1 MSPSTY
7 CIFFSKSE
15 GQKPMEI
22 AAELAQRIVVNMKE
36 IIHQELNFIN
46 NDGVIIASTDEAR
59 IGGQHAAAKR
69 VIETKTDLIVKDDT
83 HFEGTKKGINIPIFS
98 DQHLLGVIGITGN
111 KDEVVK
117 YGKIIK
123 TMTEILVK
131 EAWLKAASFKK
142 RDNYRMLIEKLLMIR
157 PDLENI
163 QTLANLLGFDLN
175 IPRLVVAGH
184 IKNLSVDRND
194 KIENMMKLLEK
205 ILLNDTQTI
214 YSVDGPE
221 ITILFRES
229 LPEPTLAYQ
238 LNKLISQAEEQY
250 DLHLHIGVGLPCDS
264 PAALWTSHDQA
275 CAALDW
281 TIQNSHNTIEYYSKL
296 DLGMILANIPKNN
309 SEEFVHQILRNLDWK
324 ELEEYTEILSVY
336 GSNNGSLYKCA
347 DDLFIHRN
355 TLQYK
360 LNKLHKLTGYN
371 PRELDSYTILS
382 LAFKLHSILN
392 KNLR

>member
-1 MSPSTY
+1 
-7 CIFFSKSE
+7 
-15 GQKPMEI
+15 MEI
-22 AAELAQRIVVNMKE
+22 AAELAQRIVISMKE

-46 NDGVIIASTDEAR
+46 IDGVIIASTDDAR
-59 IGGQHAAAKR
+59 IGEQHAGAKR
-69 VIETKTDLIVKDDT
+69 VIATKTDLIVKDDT
-83 HFEGTKKGINIPIFS
+83 HFEGTKRGINIPIFS

-131 EAWLKAASFKK
+131 EAWLKDVSFKK
-142 RDNYRMLIEKLLMIR
+142 RDNYRMLIEALLMTP

-163 QTLANLLGFDLN
+163 QALANLLGFDLN
-175 IPRLVVAGH
+175 IPRLVVAGQ

-194 KIENMMKLLEK
+194 IIENMMKLLET
-205 ILLNDTQTI
+205 ILLNDSQTI
-214 YSVDGPE
+214 YNVDGPE

-238 LNKLISQAEEQY
+238 LNTLIRQAEDQY
-250 DLHLHIGVGLPCDS
+250 DLHLHLGVGLPGGTL
-264 PAALWTSHDQA
+264 AALRTSHKQA
-275 CAALDW
+275 RAALDW
-281 TIQNSHNTIEYYSKL
+281 SILNSHTTTEYYSKL

-336 GSNNGSLYKCA
+336 GANNGSIYRCA

-382 LAFKLHSILN
+382 LAFKLHSILR
-392 KNLR
+392 KQ

>member
-1 MSPSTY
+1 
-7 CIFFSKSE
+7 
-15 GQKPMEI
+15 MEI
-22 AAELAQRIVVNMKE
+22 AAELAQRIVVSMKE

-46 NDGVIIASTDEAR
+46 IDGVIIASTDDTR
-59 IGGQHAAAKR
+59 IGEQHAGAKR

-123 TMTEILVK
+123 SMTEILVK
-131 EAWLKAASFKK
+131 EAWLKDVSFKK
-142 RDNYRMLIEKLLMIR
+142 RDNYRMLIEELLMIR

-175 IPRLVVAGH
+175 IPRFVVAGH

-194 KIENMMKLLEK
+194 KIENMMKLLET
-205 ILLNDTQTI
+205 ILLNDPQTI
-214 YSVDGPE
+214 YNVAGPE
-221 ITILFRES
+221 ITILFRAS

-238 LNKLISQAEEQY
+238 LNKIISQAEEQY
-250 DLHLHIGVGLPCDS
+250 DLHLHIGVGLPGET
-264 PAALWTSHDQA
+264 PTALRNSHEQA
-275 CAALDW
+275 RTALDW
-281 TIQNSHNTIEYYSKL
+281 STLSSHHTIEYYSKL
-296 DLGMILANIPKNN
+296 DLGMILANIPKNK

-336 GSNNGSLYKCA
+336 GSNNGSIYRCA

-382 LAFKLHSILN
+382 LAFKLQSILN
-392 KNLR
+392 KN